1 MIKSSTKLLLTS
13 LLASLILSGCNKYE
27 EALKVLPN
35 EVAQANQCISS
46 NKEFETDCYDLIS
59 YKNSI
64 ALLRLGIKDF
74 GKGNYK
80 EAIAQY
86 TLAKQR
92 GNLYANALL
101 SDAYFS
107 GKGVAVNAKM
117 GLELLEDVDNADP
130 IAAYKLSFY
139 YLNKKDYSKTIKL
152 LEFAAK
158 NNVKKAQLELAKI
171 YRDGKITKA
180 DAKRSQELFKA
191 YENKTNS
198 FINKIYGL

>member
-13 LLASLILSGCNKYE
+13 LFASLILSGCNKYE

-35 EVAQANQCISS
+35 EVAQADQCISS
-46 NKEFETDCYDLIS
+46 NKEFEADCYDLIS

-80 EAIAQY
+80 AAIKQY

-107 GKGVAVNAKM
+107 GKGVPVNAKM

-139 YLNKKDYSKTIKL
+139 YLNKKDYSKTVKL
-152 LEFAAK
+152 LEFAAV
-158 NNVKKAQLELAKI
+158 NNVKKAQLKLAEI

-180 DAKRSQELFKA
+180 NPQRSQELFKA
-191 YENKTNS
+191 YEDKTNS
-198 FINKIYGL
+198 FISKIYGL